1 MDLLH
6 QNLSRFAV
14 FSVESDAE
22 ALDVLRRA
30 TAGMYET
37 PPVFQGFTEEGLLVG
52 LEAGGDDDR
61 EEDSGRPLFMGRAA
75 DELYE
80 DETIQIARFEGGVN
94 LLTIELYDE
103 AADPNQPLNADN
115 IVLARR
121 LELLANAKTK

>member
-6 QNLSRFAV
+6 RNLSRFTV
-14 FSVESDAE
+14 FSVENDAE
-22 ALDVLRRA
+22 ALDVVRRA
-30 TAGMYET
+30 TAGMYES

-52 LEAGGDDDR
+52 VEAGDDDSEKR
-61 EEDSGRPLFMGRAA
+61 LFTGPEG

-80 DETIQIARFEGGVN
+80 DETIQLARFEGGVN

-115 IVLARR
+115 IVLAQR
-121 LELLANAKTK
+121 LELLANAKKK

>member
-1 MDLLH
+1 MNLLH
-6 QNLSRFAV
+6 RNLSRFTV

-22 ALDVLRRA
+22 ALDVVRRA
-30 TAGMYET
+30 TAGMYES

-52 LEAGGDDDR
+52 VEAGDDDSDR
-61 EEDSGRPLFMGRAA
+61 RLFTGPEG

-80 DETIQIARFEGGVN
+80 DETIQLARFEGGVN

-115 IVLARR
+115 IVLAQR
-121 LELLANAKTK
+121 LELLANAKKK

>member
-1 MDLLH
+1 MNLLH
-6 QNLSRFAV
+6 RNLSRFTV

-22 ALDVLRRA
+22 ALDVVRRA
-30 TAGMYET
+30 TAGMYES

-52 LEAGGDDDR
+52 LEAGDDGS
-61 EEDSGRPLFMGRAA
+61 EKQLFTGPEG

-80 DETIQIARFEGGVN
+80 DETIQLARFEGGVN

-115 IVLARR
+115 IVLAQR
-121 LELLANAKTK
+121 LELLANAKKK